1 MTLVYKTLRG
11 GRFHLFPDC
20 PGIADGHAKAASEGF
35 PNHPVAPVELLDVDA
50 EVTACTRCW
59 GAAFQADR
67 WLASHLKAELVADSP
82 YGWTSTTVFS
92 AASRGVTP
100 TTSGCSTKPSAIR
113 VSPTESTSP
122 SFARGGSRSRSRSTG
137 FQKDKSRNEA
147 DEARQT
153 AASKRENDLTSV
165 GWVVLRFTNR
175 DVSTTPSQCRAD
187 IENTLGRPTT
197 EAAKLAS
204 RHGTYDRLPKVHRD
218 ESRTQG
224 LDRLELIRFLQ
235 VAQTITVHHGA
246 LAYLL
251 GINALRAS
259 EAAAVRIE
267 DYAETPAR
275 PPGAASGRQGQQARH
290 HAPDRTGDAG
300 PGGLPR
306 RAPPGPLILRPL
318 SGRPIDRRDVYR
330 MVARIA
336 KAAGIPR
343 HISPHSLRHAAI
355 TNALDAGVP
364 LRDAQILARHADPRT
379 TEHYDRARGNLDRHG
394 VHFLTA
400 YVAGVYDLPQLAST
414 PPT

>member
-1 MTLVYKTLRG
+1 MSDPTRLLPFQPMSMTTAQLAAVSFLARYAGHTHELYSYQLRRWFEWCEANG
-11 GRFHLFPDC
+11 LDPLI
-20 PGIADGHAKAASEGF
+20 GIQRAH
-35 PNHPVAPVELLDVDA
+35 VELYIRSLGEAGLMASSTNTMMHGVRGFFRFAHID
-50 EVTACTRCW
+50 
-59 GAAFQADR
+59 GLIPADP
-67 WLASHLKAELVADSP
+67 AVYA
-82 YGWTSTTVFS
+82 
-92 AASRGVTP
+92 
-100 TTSGCSTKPSAIR
+100 
-113 VSPTESTSP
+113 
-122 SFARGGSRSRSRSTG
+122 
-137 FQKDKSRNEA
+137 
-147 DEARQT
+147 
-153 AASKRENDLTSV
+153 
-165 GWVVLRFTNR
+165 
-175 DVSTTPSQCRAD
+175 
-187 IENTLGRPTT
+187 
-197 EAAKLAS
+197 
-204 RHGTYDRLPKVHRD
+204 RLPKIHSD

-267 DYAETPAR
+267 DYAETLRGHRVLHLVGKGDKPATMPLTVPVLR
-275 PPGAASGRQGQQARH
+275 VLEACRGE
-290 HAPDRTGDAG
+290 RTT
-300 PGGLPR
+300 
-306 RAPPGPLILRPL
+306 GPLVLRPL

-330 MVARIA
+330 MVLRVA

-400 YVAGVYDLPQLAST
+400 YVAGV
-414 PPT
+414 

>member
-1 MTLVYKTLRG
+1 MVMPNTKLLPFQPDAMTAAQLAAVSFLARYSGPTHALYTYQLR
-11 GRFHLFPDC
+11 RWFDWCQVRDLDPLA
-20 PGIADGHAKAASEGF
+20 GIQRAH
-35 PNHPVAPVELLDVDA
+35 VELYIRHLGG
-50 EVTACTRCW
+50 C
-59 GAAFQADR
+59 G
-67 WLASHLKAELVADSP
+67 LMASSVNTSMHAVRGFFRFAHIDGLIDSDP
-82 YGWTSTTVFS
+82 AVY
-92 AASRGVTP
+92 A
-100 TTSGCSTKPSAIR
+100 
-113 VSPTESTSP
+113 
-122 SFARGGSRSRSRSTG
+122 
-137 FQKDKSRNEA
+137 
-147 DEARQT
+147 
-153 AASKRENDLTSV
+153 
-165 GWVVLRFTNR
+165 
-175 DVSTTPSQCRAD
+175 
-187 IENTLGRPTT
+187 
-197 EAAKLAS
+197 
-204 RHGTYDRLPKVHRD
+204 RLPKVHSD

-267 DYAETPAR
+267 DYQETLRGHRVLHLVGKGCKPATMPLTVPVLRVLEACRAE
-275 PPGAASGRQGQQARH
+275 
-290 HAPDRTGDAG
+290 RTE
-300 PGGLPR
+300 
-306 RAPPGPLILRPL
+306 GPLILRPV
-318 SGRPIDRRDVYR
+318 SGKPIDRRDCYR

-400 YVAGVYDLPQLAST
+400 YVAGV
-414 PPT
+414 